1 MQCSFYQ
8 FSVVTMWMLEVLG
21 DSCCCFFLETRV
33 GKRVNWFELSNC
45 LWSFPFSC
53 CATKAASASI
63 SVSLDF
69 TSLSGACDLAKFG
82 DRPTQIRLKTLAIL
96 QHTLTCPS
104 SANLAAFCGIFLFE
118 LSTVVE
124 VFFYFLPQVYV
135 SSSTCSFKYLI
146 HWHTA
151 WMSNVICLSRLYTYV
166 RQNYS
171 YRYETLCICC
181 S

>member
-21 DSCCCFFLETRV
+21 ESCYCFFLETRV

-146 HWHTA
+146 H
-151 WMSNVICLSRLYTYV
+151 
-166 RQNYS
+166 
-171 YRYETLCICC
+171 
-181 S
+181 